1 MRDFNYN
8 VPTEIIFGR
17 EKENEI
23 GGVLKRDNIK
33 KVLFIYGTSS
43 IKNSGLYDRVT
54 DVLKASGIEFVE
66 YGGIQSNPKLSDAIK
81 AKDLGIEKG
90 VEGVLAVGGGSVMD
104 SAKAIAAAISLKCNP
119 WDFYNGT
126 EITDALPIYNIV
138 TLAATASEMNSG
150 FVITNEE
157 TKEKLGWGSPHCYPK
172 VSILNP
178 QLTCSV
184 PANYTAF
191 SAVDIIAHTIEGY
204 LTSTYSTNL
213 INRFKE
219 SIIKSVI
226 ETTEKILE
234 NPNDYDAR
242 AEFMWAA
249 TVALN
254 GSTSLGM
261 EGASSPN
268 HMIEHG
274 LSGVTNIPHGAGLSI
289 IIPGWMK
296 WYKEKNRDQFL
307 RFSKEI
313 FGCDDIESGISAL
326 EKWFE
331 SIGAPIRLSDYN
343 IESDQFDEITDK
355 AYTQATK
362 WWMHEAYSKES
373 ISEIL
378 NLCK

>member
-1 MRDFNYN
+1 MRDFNYK

-17 EKENEI
+17 KKEEEI
-23 GGVLKRDNIK
+23 GNILKRDSRER
-33 KVLFIYGTSS
+33 VLFIYGTSS
-43 IKNSGLYDRVT
+43 IKNTGLYQKVVDSLSNSDIT
-54 DVLKASGIEFVE
+54 YFEYSGIK
-66 YGGIQSNPKLSDAIK
+66 SNPKLSDAIK
-81 AKDLGIEKG
+81 AMEFGINNK
-90 VEGVLAVGGGSVMD
+90 VDAILAVGGGSVMD
-104 SAKAIAAAISLKCNP
+104 SAKAIAAAIAHNCNP
-119 WDFYNGT
+119 WDFYNGK
-126 EITDALPIYNIV
+126 EITEALPIYNIV
-138 TLAATASEMNSG
+138 TLAATASEMNAG
-150 FVITNEE
+150 FVLTNEE
-157 TKEKLGWGSPHCYPK
+157 TNEKLGWGAPACYPK
-172 VSILNP
+172 VSIMNP
-178 QLTCSV
+178 ELTYTV

-219 SIIKSVI
+219 SIIHSVI
-226 ETTEKILE
+226 ESTEKILITPE
-234 NPNDYDAR
+234 DYDAR

-249 TVALN
+249 TTALN

-296 WYKEKNRDQFL
+296 WYKDKNPDKFL

-313 FGCDDIESGISAL
+313 FNKNSAQEGIDAL

-343 IESDQFDEITDK
+343 IEPDQFEEIAEK
-355 AYTQATK
+355 AFIQGSK
-362 WWMHEAYSKES
+362 WGMDSNYPKES
-373 ISEIL
+373 ILEIL
-378 NLCK
+378 EICK